1 MTSGGQLAPPRSE
14 PAGEMTPNSILLFSH
29 SPFYRLNDTI
39 FFDTQAQ
46 NGLRLYTENFD
57 VVRIM
62 APLVEDRQDGLPSGA
77 SALKPFLEAHPT
89 VEPVML
95 PRRGTIKFLT
105 QDLRRGRKIIREKIA
120 ESQYLVFG
128 FSGYIGDWGT
138 VSCRTAAR
146 MGRSYAV
153 FKDLVGHRSERIY
166 QRKMQRSAPRRLLDR
181 LKNILMEYSD
191 RQVVR
196 GSALALLHGRDTLDY
211 YSAFASNPQLVHNI
225 HISKADH
232 ISEAALTK
240 RLEKRDPNML
250 NLSYAGRVE
259 EVKGPDDW
267 VRAIEGALHHGTRLS
282 ATWYG
287 TGVLLEAQRKQV
299 ADRGLQNNV
308 TFAGF
313 VDHKQMLSRI
323 RASDIFLFTH
333 LTEESP
339 RCLIEALSMG
349 LPLVGYDSAYP
360 RDLVGN
366 SQAGLFVA
374 RGDTEALSR
383 ALKELS
389 ADPERLKAMALD
401 ARRVAEPLNDV
412 DVFRHRSD
420 IIKEAL

>member
-1 MTSGGQLAPPRSE
+1 
-14 PAGEMTPNSILLFSH
+14 MTPDSILLFSH
-29 SPFYRLNDTI
+29 SPFFRVNDTV

-46 NGLRLYTENFD
+46 NGLRLYAENFD

-62 APLVEDRQDGLPSGA
+62 APLVEGPQDGPPSGA
-77 SALKPFLEAHPT
+77 SALKPFLDAHPT

-95 PRRGTIKFLT
+95 PRRGTVKFLT
-105 QDLRRGRKIIREKIA
+105 RDLRPGRKVIREQIA
-120 ESQYLVFG
+120 ASQYLVFG

-138 VSCRTAAR
+138 VACRMAAR
-146 MGRSYAV
+146 MDRPYAV
-153 FKDLVGHRSERIY
+153 FKDLVGHRSERVY
-166 QRKMQRSAPRRLLDR
+166 QRRMRRSAPRRFLDW

-196 GSALALLHGRDTLDY
+196 GSALALLHGRDTLDH
-211 YSAFASNPQLVHNI
+211 YSAFASNPRLVHNI

-232 ISEAALTK
+232 ISDAALTR
-240 RLEKRDPNML
+240 RLQERDPNML

-267 VRAIEGALHHGTRLS
+267 IRAIENALHQGTRLC

-287 TGVLLEAQRKQV
+287 TGDLLDAQRKQV
-299 ADRGLQNNV
+299 ADRGLETSV

-313 VDHKQMLSRI
+313 VDHKQMLSRLH
-323 RASDIFLFTH
+323 ASDIFLFTH

-339 RCLIEALSMG
+339 RCLIEALSAG

-360 RDLVGN
+360 RDLVGA
-366 SQAGLFVA
+366 SQAGLFVP
-374 RGDTEALSR
+374 RGDTAALAR
-383 ALKELS
+383 ALQELS

-401 ARRVAEPLNDV
+401 ARRVAEPLNDE